1 MPFDEQND
9 RVLKAWAVHEM
20 FGYAIH
26 QYKGPKGWGE
36 PKLAFE
42 RFYEDLHSGELRN
55 AKVGRLSWEEVL
67 HLKDNIQEIHDV
79 MDAAKS
85 GGQ

>member
-1 MPFDEQND
+1 MAFDEQNN
-9 RVLKAWAVHEM
+9 RVLKSWEVHEM
-20 FGYAIH
+20 FGYAVH
-26 QYKGPKGWGE
+26 QYKAKDNWGE

-42 RFYEDLHSGELRN
+42 RFYEDRNSGEKRN

-67 HLKDNIQEIHDV
+67 HLKDHIEEIYEI